1 MISFNEL
8 IQDSEQFQSFVREL
22 APAFKQPKFPLYTQ
36 DTYSATREWK
46 AVAAL
51 NGRVPMASLIDPYS
65 GKPVIGSEK
74 PLDMYGEMPTFGN
87 KVTFTSKEFNRIEEL
102 ERAINK
108 NVVDPTQLIQYV
120 NNYMERLAVGPLI
133 SQDKLFFESF
143 SNGTSTILA
152 ADNLSGLA
160 MSIDWGIYKKYVPT
174 VWATAAS
181 ATGLDDLKAFYKYMK
196 DTYGVLLDKFTMNSN
211 TFALLQAQA
220 STKAAITSYFSEG
233 GTTTKFMG
241 TPSLEA
247 INKILASGMMLPPIV
262 IEDYMIS
269 TYNADG
275 VTIKKTENAFVDGR
289 VSGTVG
295 DVVSQ
300 YLWTPADEQRR
311 PDANVIYQDVNH
323 VLISTR
329 TDRGKVTFESELN
342 AISVPT
348 LMDQMGILV
357 TDATSA

>member
-8 IQDSEQFQSFVREL
+8 IQDAEQFQSFVREL
-22 APAFKQPKFPLYTQ
+22 APAFKTPRFPLYTE
-36 DTYSATREWK
+36 DTYSETREWK

-51 NGRVPMASLIDPYS
+51 NGRIPMASLIDPYS

-87 KVTFTSKEFNRIEEL
+87 KVSFTSKEFNRIAEL
-102 ERAINK
+102 ERAIAK
-108 NVVDPTQLIQYV
+108 NVANPIQLIQYL

-133 SQDKLFFESF
+133 SQDKLFFEAF
-143 SNGTSTILA
+143 SKGTSTIA
-152 ADNLSGLA
+152 AVDNLSGLA
-160 MSIDWGIYKKYVPT
+160 MSIDWAINKRFVST
-174 VWATAAS
+174 VWATAAT
-181 ATGLDDLKAFYKYMK
+181 ADGLNDLKVFHKYMI
-196 DTYGVLLDKFTMNSN
+196 DTYGVVLDKFTMNSD

-220 STKAAITSYFSEG
+220 STKGAMTSYFANGG
-233 GTTTKFMG
+233 GTVKFIGLPTMD
-241 TPSLEA
+241 A
-247 INKILASGMMLPPIV
+247 INVVLAQGMMLPPIV

-275 VTIKKTENAFVDGR
+275 TTVKKTERAFAGGR
-289 VSGTVG
+289 VTGTVG
-295 DVVSQ
+295 DVVGQ

-329 TDRGKVTFESELN
+329 SDRGKVTFESELN
-342 AISVPT
+342 AICVPT
-348 LMDQMGILV
+348 QMDQMAILI
-357 TDATSA
+357 TDATS

>member
-1 MISFNEL
+1 MITFNEL

-22 APAFKQPKFPLYTQ
+22 APAFKTPKFPLYTQ

-51 NGRVPMASLIDPYS
+51 NGRIPMASLIDPYS
-65 GKPVIGSEK
+65 GKPVIGTEK

-87 KVTFTSKEFNRIEEL
+87 KVSFTSKEFNRIGEL
-102 ERAINK
+102 ERAIADH
-108 NVVDPTQLIQYV
+108 VADPVQLIQYV

-133 SQDKLFFESF
+133 SQDKLFFEAF
-143 SNGTSTILA
+143 SKGTSTILA

-160 MSIDWGIYKKYVPT
+160 MSIDWGITKRFVAT
-174 VWATAAS
+174 AWATY
-181 ATGLDDLKAFYKYMK
+181 ATADGLTDLKAFYKYMI
-196 DTYGVLLDKFTMNSN
+196 DTYGVVLDKFTMNSD
-211 TFALLQAQA
+211 TFALLQAQTA
-220 STKAAITSYFSEG
+220 TKGAMTSYFTEG
-233 GTTTKFMG
+233 GTMTKFVG
-241 TPSLEA
+241 LPSMEA
-247 INKILASGMMLPPIV
+247 INKVLTAGMMLPPIV

-275 VTIKKTENAFVDGR
+275 TTVKKTERAFAGGR
-289 VSGTVG
+289 VTGTVG
-295 DVVSQ
+295 SIVAQ

-342 AISVPT
+342 AICVPV
-348 LMDQMGILV
+348 LADQMAILI
-357 TDATSA
+357 TDATS